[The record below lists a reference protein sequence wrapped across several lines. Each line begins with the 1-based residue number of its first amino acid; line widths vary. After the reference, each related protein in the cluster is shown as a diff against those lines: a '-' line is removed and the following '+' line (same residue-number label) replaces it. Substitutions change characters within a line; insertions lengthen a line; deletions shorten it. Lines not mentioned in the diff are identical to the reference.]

1 MSRQDCAC
9 HQGSAWNIC
18 SRKLH
23 EPPKSM
29 LDRAHA
35 PAPVA
40 WLAPITAM
48 AARRLFDVPLSIR
61 LRPFQPHSSRHA
73 SDESSNSN
81 KGQGRRNP
89 VLEAYQKQYESG
101 NEALSDSA
109 IDAPQQPQPGDISSS
124 SIFEDDLRAQR
135 QTATEQDNEI
145 DKTPEDEFATPPRD
159 PQKIARTLDLDPK
172 NRERYERKK
181 IIQSVRNGGRLTQ
194 AQVIKRTE
202 REHLLKSHMLKTS
215 QKKLGMLARQI
226 AGKPIEEAILQ
237 MRFSKKKA
245 ALEVAQQ
252 LEAARDEA
260 IVMRGMGL
268 GSIQPQPPT
277 QNASLGELQAL
288 PAPTSSSS
296 SSSSALTRVGKPIEI
311 QLKNG
316 KRHTIHDQHGIY
328 IDQAW
333 IGRGSYGKAPDYR
346 ARGRVFLLRT
356 PWTSISV
363 VLKEEKTRI
372 REHEAREAK
381 RRRRALVP
389 KDMGGG
395 LWTHLPDRPVQW
407 QRPWYTF

>member
-1 MSRQDCAC
+1 MPDPHPIPFTDRFLA
-9 HQGSAWNIC
+9 A
-18 SRKLH
+18 
-23 EPPKSM
+23 
-29 LDRAHA
+29 LD
-35 PAPVA
+35 
-40 WLAPITAM
+40 L
-48 AARRLFDVPLSIR
+48 PLSIR
-61 LRPFQPHSSRHA
+61 SRPLQPRSVRHA
-73 SDESSNSN
+73 SDDSKNEGAPSRPNPFLDAYRKQN
-81 KGQGRRNP
+81 QDQGPADP
-89 VLEAYQKQYESG
+89 VAPAPPQEA
-101 NEALSDSA
+101 
-109 IDAPQQPQPGDISSS
+109 QPGDISVS
-124 SIFEDDLRAQR
+124 SIFEDDLRVQR
-135 QTATEQDNEI
+135 QAERERGNV
-145 DKTPEDEFATPPRD
+145 PEDLYANPPRN
-159 PQKIARTLDLDPK
+159 PQKIARILDPDPK

-181 IIQSVRNGGRLTQ
+181 IIQSIRKGGRLAPKET
-194 AQVIKRTE
+194 IKRTE

-245 ALEVAQQ
+245 AIEVAAQ

-268 GSIQPQPPT
+268 GNGT
-277 QNASLGELQAL
+277 
-288 PAPTSSSS
+288 PAAAEDGLDAADPAET
-296 SSSSALTRVGKPIEI
+296 ALTVAKPIQI

-316 KRHTIHDQHGIY
+316 KRHTVKDPHTIY

-333 IGRGSYGKAPDYR
+333 IGRGAYGQMPDYR
-346 ARGRVFLLRT
+346 ARGRVYLMRT

-372 REHEAREAK
+372 REWEARDAK